1 MNKNTNTNY
10 LDDLSDL
17 EDVIDEVDEDWDN
30 DSANQSDTDEH
41 DDLTST
47 ASLTP
52 SDEMEIVESTV
63 EDMYEYIEDNPNAI
77 CDPDFHESLNEYIQ
91 DLLNVYFENL
101 YFDKSEDYFKDEI
114 KSIIESAFELFY
126 NMYPK
131 RSYSNTLVLH
141 KPDVAVIQE
150 KIKKIKKKDQPT
162 QRTSEWYMYRHN
174 LITASNAY
182 KVFENETS
190 RNQLIYEKCVV
201 PFIPCGET
209 EKLESPPVSQI
220 NINSALHWGQKYEP
234 ISVMVYEYLYN
245 TKIGDFGCIQHD
257 TYHFIGASPDGINI
271 EPSSPIYGRML
282 EIKNPISRE
291 IDGVPKK
298 EYWVQMQQQMEVCDL
313 DECDFLETKFTEYA
327 NEDEFNK
334 DGEFAETVDGNMK
347 GIIMYFSNK
356 YGNPV
361 YKYKPL
367 DIDNHEDFLVW
378 EEQQMDENEDTMSWI
393 KNIYWKLEQIS
404 CVLVLRNQKWFHDN
418 VGAMK
423 ELWSI
428 VEKERQTGFSH
439 REPKKRVKKA
449 EAQGAEPL
457 GGCLISIKKNN
468 DTVSCSPPVS
478 SSPIIKIRTES
489 IDETQ
494 EIMMKTQQGDFV

>member
-1 MNKNTNTNY
+1 MNKNINY

-17 EDVIDEVDEDWDN
+17 EDVIDDVDEDWN
-30 DSANQSDTDEH
+30 PESESDDDDID
-41 DDLTST
+41 DDLSST

-77 CDPDFHESLNEYIQ
+77 CDPDFHDIMTDYIQ
-91 DLLNVYFENL
+91 DLLNIYFENL
-101 YFDKSEDYFKDEI
+101 YFDRIEDYFKDEI
-114 KSIIESAFELFY
+114 NSIVESAFDMFY

-131 RSYSNTLVLH
+131 RSYSNSVVLQ
-141 KPDVAVIQE
+141 KPDIASIQE
-150 KIKKIKKKDQPT
+150 KIKKLKNKDQPA
-162 QRTSEWYMYRHN
+162 QRTAEWYMYRHN

-182 KVFENETS
+182 KVFENESS

-201 PFIPCGET
+201 PFIPSAET
-209 EKLESPPVSQI
+209 EKLESSQSQV
-220 NINSALHWGQKYEP
+220 NVNSALHWGQKYEP
-234 ISVMVYEYLYN
+234 ISVMVYEHLYK
-245 TKIGDFGCIQHD
+245 TTVGDFGCIQHD

-282 EIKNPISRE
+282 EIKNPVSRE

-313 DECDFLETKFTEYA
+313 DECDFLETKFIEYA

-334 DGEFAETVDGNMK
+334 DGEFADSMDGNMK

-367 DIDNHEDFLVW
+367 DIDNAEEFMVW
-378 EEQQMDENEDTMSWI
+378 EEQQMDENEDTMTWI

-404 CVLVLRNQKWFHDN
+404 CVLVQRNQKWFHDN

-423 ELWSI
+423 ELWEI

-439 REPKKRVKKA
+439 REPKKRVKKSDS
-449 EAQGAEPL
+449 QGAEPSS
-457 GGCLISIKKNN
+457 GCLITIKKNN
-468 DTVSCSPPVS
+468 DTVSCSPPVA

-494 EIMMKTQQGDFV
+494 EMMKTLGEN

>member
-1 MNKNTNTNY
+1 MNIHY

-17 EDVIDEVDEDWDN
+17 EDVLDEVDEDWDN
-30 DSANQSDTDEH
+30 DSTNDSDNED
-41 DDLTST
+41 DDLSSCV
-47 ASLTP
+47 SLTP

-77 CDPDFHESLNEYIQ
+77 CEPDFHESLTEYIQ

-101 YFDKSEDYFKDEI
+101 YFDRNDEYFKDEI
-114 KSIIESAFELFY
+114 KSIIDNAFEMFY
-126 NMYPK
+126 NMYPR
-131 RSYSNTLVLH
+131 RSYLNTLVLQ
-141 KPDVAVIQE
+141 KPDTRVIQE
-150 KIKKIKKKDQPT
+150 RIKKLKNKDQPA
-162 QRTSEWYMYRHN
+162 QRTAEWYMYRHN

-201 PFIPCGET
+201 PFIPSAET
-209 EKLESPPVSQI
+209 ENTESPPPSQV
-220 NINSALHWGQKYEP
+220 NVNSALHWGQKYEP
-234 ISVMVYEYLYN
+234 ISVMVYEHLYK
-245 TKIGDFGCIQHD
+245 TKVGDFGCIQHD
-257 TYHFIGASPDGINI
+257 TYRFIGASPDGINI

-282 EIKNPISRE
+282 EIKNPVSRE

-313 DECDFLETKFTEYA
+313 DECDFLETKFIEYV

-334 DGEFAETVDGNMK
+334 DGEFAESADGNMK

-367 DIDNHEDFLVW
+367 NIDNQEDFLVW
-378 EEQQMDENEDTMSWI
+378 EEQQMDENEDTMTWI
-393 KNIYWKLEQIS
+393 KNIYWKLDQIS
-404 CVLVLRNQKWFHDN
+404 CVLVQRNQKWFHDN

-423 ELWSI
+423 ELWEI

-449 EAQGAEPL
+449 DTETGQSVG
-457 GGCLISIKKNN
+457 GGCLITIKKTNESI
-468 DTVSCSPPVS
+468 SCSPVA
-478 SSPIIKIRTES
+478 SSPIFKIRTES

-494 EIMMKTQQGDFV
+494 EMMKHMDQAGDFV

>member
-1 MNKNTNTNY
+1 MNINY

-17 EDVIDEVDEDWDN
+17 EDVLDDVDENWDS
-30 DSANQSDTDEH
+30 DFKSDTDDDQD
-41 DDLTST
+41 DDLSST
-47 ASLTP
+47 ASLSP
-52 SDEMEIVESTV
+52 SDEMEIVDSTV
-63 EDMYEYIEDNPNAI
+63 EDMYEYIEDNPTAI
-77 CDPDFHESLNEYIQ
+77 CETDFHDVLNEYIQ
-91 DLLNVYFENL
+91 DLLKIYFENL
-101 YFDKSEDYFKDEI
+101 YFDRDEDYFKDEI
-114 KSIIESAFELFY
+114 NSIIQNAFEMFY
-126 NMYPK
+126 NMYPR

-141 KPDVAVIQE
+141 KPNVALIQE
-150 KIKKIKKKDQPT
+150 KIKKIKNKDQPS
-162 QRTSEWYMYRHN
+162 QRTAEWYMYRHN

-182 KVFENETS
+182 KVFENETT

-201 PFIPCGET
+201 PFIPSAEA
-209 EKLESPPVSQI
+209 ENADAPQVSQV
-220 NINSALHWGQKYEP
+220 NVNSALHWGQKYEP

-245 TKIGDFGCIQHD
+245 TKVGDFGCIQHD
-257 TYHFIGASPDGINI
+257 TYGFIGASPDGINI
-271 EPSSPIYGRML
+271 DPNSPIYGRML
-282 EIKNPISRE
+282 EIKNPVSRE

-313 DECDFLETKFTEYA
+313 EECDFLETKFIEYE

-334 DGEFAETVDGNMK
+334 DGEFAETADGNMK

-367 DIDNHEDFLVW
+367 HIDNQEDFLVW
-378 EEQQMDENEDTMSWI
+378 EEQQMDENEDTMTWI
-393 KNIYWKLEQIS
+393 KNIYWKLDQIS
-404 CVLVLRNQKWFHDN
+404 CVLVQRNQKWFHDN

-423 ELWSI
+423 ELWEI

-439 REPKKRVKKA
+439 REPKKRAKKVD
-449 EAQGAEPL
+449 AQGAEPG

-468 DTVSCSPPVS
+468 DVVSSSPIA

-494 EIMMKTQQGDFV
+494 EMMKNKDFV

>member
-1 MNKNTNTNY
+1 MNFHY

-17 EDVIDEVDEDWDN
+17 EDVLDEVDEYWDD
-30 DSANQSDTDEH
+30 DSASDD
-41 DDLTST
+41 DDLEDDLLST
-47 ASLTP
+47 VSLTP

-77 CDPDFHESLNEYIQ
+77 CDPDFHESLTEYIQ

-101 YFDKSEDYFKDEI
+101 YFDRNEDYFKDEI
-114 KSIIESAFELFY
+114 KSIIESSFEMFY

-131 RSYSNTLVLH
+131 RSYSNTLVLQ
-141 KPDVAVIQE
+141 KPDIPTIQE
-150 KIKKIKKKDQPT
+150 KIKKLKNKDQPA

-182 KVFENETS
+182 KVFENESS
-190 RNQLIYEKCVV
+190 RNQLIYEKCVM
-201 PFIPCGET
+201 PFIPSAET
-209 EKLESPPVSQI
+209 ENTESHLVSQV
-220 NINSALHWGQKYEP
+220 NVNSALHWGQKYEP
-234 ISVMVYEYLYN
+234 ISVMVYEHLYKTN
-245 TKIGDFGCIQHD
+245 VGDFGCIQHD

-271 EPSSPIYGRML
+271 DPSSPIYGRML
-282 EIKNPISRE
+282 EIKNPVSRE

-313 DECDFLETKFTEYA
+313 DECDFLETKFIEYV

-334 DGEFAETVDGNMK
+334 DGEFSETADGNMK

-367 DIDNHEDFLVW
+367 DIDNADDFLVW
-378 EEQQMDENEDTMSWI
+378 EEQQMDENEDTMTWI
-393 KNIYWKLEQIS
+393 KNIYWKLDQIS
-404 CVLVLRNQKWFHDN
+404 CVLVQRNQKWFHDN

-423 ELWSI
+423 ELWEI

-449 EAQGAEPL
+449 DAYEAVG
-457 GGCLISIKKNN
+457 GGCLITIKKSN
-468 DTVSCSPPVS
+468 DAVSCSPVA

-494 EIMMKTQQGDFV
+494 EMMMKTQQGDFV

>member
-1 MNKNTNTNY
+1 MNKHTNY

-17 EDVIDEVDEDWDN
+17 EDVLDEVDEDWDN
-30 DSANQSDTDEH
+30 DSTNESDTD
-41 DDLTST
+41 DDLSST

-63 EDMYEYIEDNPNAI
+63 EDMYEYIEDNPTAI
-77 CDPDFHESLNEYIQ
+77 CDSDFHESLTEYIQ
-91 DLLNVYFENL
+91 DLLNIYFENL
-101 YFDKSEDYFKDEI
+101 YFDRNEEYFKDEI
-114 KSIIESAFELFY
+114 KSIIDSAFEMFY
-126 NMYPK
+126 TMYPR
-131 RSYSNTLVLH
+131 RSYPNTLVLQ
-141 KPDVAVIQE
+141 KPVVEVIQE
-150 KIKKIKKKDQPT
+150 KIENLKKKDQPA
-162 QRTSEWYMYRHN
+162 QRTSEWYTYRHN

-182 KVFENETS
+182 KVFENESS
-190 RNQLIYEKCVV
+190 RNQLIYEKCV
-201 PFIPCGET
+201 PPYIPNFNAENS
-209 EKLESPPVSQI
+209 EVSYTQV
-220 NINSALHWGQKYEP
+220 NVNSALHWGQKYEP
-234 ISVMVYEYLYN
+234 ISVMVYEHLYK
-245 TKIGDFGCIQHD
+245 TTVGDFGCIQHE
-257 TYHFIGASPDGINI
+257 TYRFIGASPDGINI
-271 EPSSPIYGRML
+271 DPSSPIYGRML

-291 IDGVPKK
+291 IDGIPKK

-313 DECDFLETKFTEYA
+313 DECDFLETKFIEYA
-327 NEDEFNK
+327 NDDEFNK
-334 DGEFAETVDGNMK
+334 DGEFTETAVDGNMK

-367 DIDNHEDFLVW
+367 HIDNQEDFLVW
-378 EEQQMDENEDTMSWI
+378 EEQQMEENEDSMTWI

-404 CVLVLRNQKWFHDN
+404 CVLVQRNQKWFHDN

-423 ELWSI
+423 ELWEI

-449 EAQGAEPL
+449 DAYEPVG
-457 GGCLISIKKNN
+457 GGCLITIKKTN
-468 DTVSCSPPVS
+468 DSISCSPVA

-494 EIMMKTQQGDFV
+494 EMMKHLGEK

>member
-1 MNKNTNTNY
+1 MNKNTNTNTNY

-17 EDVIDEVDEDWDN
+17 EDVLGEVDEDWDK
-30 DSANQSDTDEH
+30 DFKSDTD
-41 DDLTST
+41 DDLDDDDLSST

-77 CDPDFHESLNEYIQ
+77 CEPDFHDIMTEYIQ
-91 DLLNVYFENL
+91 DLLNIYFENL
-101 YFDKSEDYFKDEI
+101 YFDRNEDYFKDEI
-114 KSIIESAFELFY
+114 KSIIDNSFELFY
-126 NMYPK
+126 NMYPR
-131 RSYSNTLVLH
+131 RSHSNTLVLH
-141 KPDVAVIQE
+141 KPETTVIQE
-150 KIKKIKKKDQPT
+150 KIKKIKNKDQPA
-162 QRTSEWYMYRHN
+162 QRTSEWYTYRHN

-182 KVFENETS
+182 KVFENESS
-190 RNQLIYEKCVV
+190 RNQLIYEKCV
-201 PFIPCGET
+201 PPYIPNP
-209 EKLESPPVSQI
+209 EKLESSQTQV
-220 NINSALHWGQKYEP
+220 NVNSALHWGQKYEP
-234 ISVMVYEYLYN
+234 ISVMVYEHLYK
-245 TKIGDFGCIQHD
+245 TTVGDFGCIQHD

-282 EIKNPISRE
+282 EIKNPVSRE

-313 DECDFLETKFTEYA
+313 DECDFLETKFIEYA

-334 DGEFAETVDGNMK
+334 DGEFAESVDGNIK

-356 YGNPV
+356 NGNPV

-367 DIDNHEDFLVW
+367 HIDNHDDFLVW
-378 EEQQMDENEDTMSWI
+378 EEKQMDENEDTMTWI

-404 CVLVLRNQKWFHDN
+404 CVLVQRNQKWFHDN

-423 ELWSI
+423 ELWEI

-439 REPKKRVKKA
+439 REPKKRAKKA
-449 EAQGAEPL
+449 DSHEPV
-457 GGCLISIKKNN
+457 GSGCLISIKKNN
-468 DTVSCSPPVS
+468 DTVSCSPPVA

-494 EIMMKTQQGDFV
+494 EMMMKIQEGDFV

>member
-1 MNKNTNTNY
+1 MNFHY

-17 EDVIDEVDEDWDN
+17 EDVLDEVDEDWDH
-30 DSANQSDTDEH
+30 DSASDD
-41 DDLTST
+41 DDLEDDLSST
-47 ASLTP
+47 VSLTP

-77 CDPDFHESLNEYIQ
+77 CDPDFHESLTEYIQ
-91 DLLNVYFENL
+91 DLLNIYFENL
-101 YFDKSEDYFKDEI
+101 YFDRNEDYFKDEI
-114 KSIIESAFELFY
+114 KSIIESSFEMFY

-131 RSYSNTLVLH
+131 RSYSNTLVLQ
-141 KPDVAVIQE
+141 KPDIPTIQE
-150 KIKKIKKKDQPT
+150 KIKKLKNKDQPA

-182 KVFENETS
+182 KVFENESS
-190 RNQLIYEKCVV
+190 RNQLIYEKCVM
-201 PFIPCGET
+201 PFIPSAET
-209 EKLESPPVSQI
+209 ENTESHPVSQV
-220 NINSALHWGQKYEP
+220 NVNSALHWGQKYEP
-234 ISVMVYEYLYN
+234 ISVMVYEHLYK
-245 TKIGDFGCIQHD
+245 TAVGDFGCIQHD

-271 EPSSPIYGRML
+271 DPSSPIYGRML
-282 EIKNPISRE
+282 EIKNPVSRE

-313 DECDFLETKFTEYA
+313 DECDFLETKFIEYV

-334 DGEFAETVDGNMK
+334 DGEFAETADGNMK

-367 DIDNHEDFLVW
+367 DIDNADDFLVW
-378 EEQQMDENEDTMSWI
+378 EEQQMDENEDTMTWI
-393 KNIYWKLEQIS
+393 KNIYWKLDQIS
-404 CVLVLRNQKWFHDN
+404 CVLVQRNQKWFHDN

-423 ELWSI
+423 ELWAI

-449 EAQGAEPL
+449 DAYEPVG
-457 GGCLISIKKNN
+457 GGCLITIKKSN
-468 DTVSCSPPVS
+468 DAVSCSPVA

-494 EIMMKTQQGDFV
+494 EMMMKTQQGDFV

>member
-1 MNKNTNTNY
+1 MNTNTNY

-17 EDVIDEVDEDWDN
+17 EDVLGEVDEDWDK
-30 DSANQSDTDEH
+30 DFKSDTDYDLDD
-41 DDLTST
+41 DDLSST

-77 CDPDFHESLNEYIQ
+77 CEPDFHDIMTEYIQ
-91 DLLNVYFENL
+91 DLLNIYFENL
-101 YFDKSEDYFKDEI
+101 YFDRNEDYFKDEI
-114 KSIIESAFELFY
+114 KSIIDNSFELFY
-126 NMYPK
+126 NMYPR
-131 RSYSNTLVLH
+131 RSHSNTLVLH
-141 KPDVAVIQE
+141 KPDTKVIQE
-150 KIKKIKKKDQPT
+150 KIKKIKNKDQPA
-162 QRTSEWYMYRHN
+162 QRTSEWYTYRHN

-182 KVFENETS
+182 KVFENESS
-190 RNQLIYEKCVV
+190 RNQLIYEKCV
-201 PFIPCGET
+201 PPYIPNP
-209 EKLESPPVSQI
+209 EKLESSQTQV
-220 NINSALHWGQKYEP
+220 NVNSALHWGQKYEP
-234 ISVMVYEYLYN
+234 ISVMVYEHLYK
-245 TKIGDFGCIQHD
+245 TTVGDFGCIQHD

-282 EIKNPISRE
+282 EIKNPVSRE

-313 DECDFLETKFTEYA
+313 DECDFLETKFIEYA

-334 DGEFAETVDGNMK
+334 DGEFAESADGNIK

-356 YGNPV
+356 NGNPV

-367 DIDNHEDFLVW
+367 HIDNHEDFLVW
-378 EEQQMDENEDTMSWI
+378 EEKQMDENEDTMTWI

-404 CVLVLRNQKWFHDN
+404 CVLVQRNQKWFHDN

-423 ELWSI
+423 ELWEI

-439 REPKKRVKKA
+439 REPKKRAKKA
-449 EAQGAEPL
+449 DSHEPV
-457 GGCLISIKKNN
+457 GSGCLISIKKNN
-468 DTVSCSPPVS
+468 DTVSCSPPVA

-494 EIMMKTQQGDFV
+494 EMMMKIQEGDFV

>member
-1 MNKNTNTNY
+1 MNINY

-17 EDVIDEVDEDWDN
+17 EDVLDEVDEDWDN
-30 DSANQSDTDEH
+30 DSTNESDTDY
-41 DDLTST
+41 DDLSST

-63 EDMYEYIEDNPNAI
+63 EDMYEYIEDNPTAI
-77 CDPDFHESLNEYIQ
+77 CDSDFHDIMTEYIQ

-101 YFDKSEDYFKDEI
+101 YFDRNEEYFKDEI
-114 KSIIESAFELFY
+114 KSIIDSAFEMFY
-126 NMYPK
+126 TMYPR
-131 RSYSNTLVLH
+131 RSYPNTLVLQ
-141 KPDVAVIQE
+141 KPVVEVIQE
-150 KIKKIKKKDQPT
+150 KIKKLKNKDQPA
-162 QRTSEWYMYRHN
+162 QRTSEWYTYRHN

-182 KVFENETS
+182 KVFENESS
-190 RNQLIYEKCVV
+190 RNQLIYEKCVA
-201 PFIPCGET
+201 PFIPSAET
-209 EKLESPPVSQI
+209 ENTESHHVSQV
-220 NINSALHWGQKYEP
+220 NVNSALHWGQKYEP
-234 ISVMVYEYLYN
+234 ISVMVYEHLYK
-245 TKIGDFGCIQHD
+245 TTVGDFGCIQHD
-257 TYHFIGASPDGINI
+257 TYRFIGASPDGINI
-271 EPSSPIYGRML
+271 DPSSPIYGRML
-282 EIKNPISRE
+282 EIKNPVSRE

-313 DECDFLETKFTEYA
+313 DECDFLETKFIEYV
-327 NEDEFNK
+327 NEEEFNK
-334 DGEFAETVDGNMK
+334 DGEFTESVEGNIK

-367 DIDNHEDFLVW
+367 HIDNQEDFLIW
-378 EEQQMDENEDTMSWI
+378 EEQQMDENEDTMTWI
-393 KNIYWKLEQIS
+393 KNIYWKLDQIS
-404 CVLVLRNQKWFHDN
+404 CVLVQRNQKWFHDN

-423 ELWSI
+423 ELWEI

-449 EAQGAEPL
+449 DAYEPVG
-457 GGCLISIKKNN
+457 GGCLITIKKTN
-468 DTVSCSPPVS
+468 DSISCSPIA

-494 EIMMKTQQGDFV
+494 EMMKHMDQAGDFV